1 MREFDL
7 RRLVEDLLFS
17 LKPQKNFAHIR
28 FFTHLP
34 ANLPPVTIDVGQVQ
48 QVFFNLIKNATEAI
62 KDSGQPAGSIEI
74 SAAFRPD
81 KQIIELKVKDDGP
94 GIAPENLNRIF
105 EPRFTTKPTG
115 HGLGLANC
123 RRIMEAHGGK
133 ITVESQ
139 PGAGTVFV
147 LSFPSSIRP

>member
-1 MREFDL
+1 

-17 LKPQKNFAHIR
+17 LKPQKSFAHVR

-48 QVFFNLIKNATEAI
+48 QVFFNLIKNAAEAI
-62 KDSGQPAGSIEI
+62 RDSGKNSGSIEI
-74 SAAFRPD
+74 SAAFRPE
-81 KQIIELKVKDDGP
+81 KREIELKVKDDGP
-94 GIAPENLNRIF
+94 GIPPENLNRVF

-133 ITVESQ
+133 IMVESR

-147 LSFPSSIRP
+147 LSFPVSARP